1 MSQEQQA
8 PVLSLELS
16 VDQYNYAASRL
27 VSLGIP
33 DSENAVEVMRLHLSV
48 IEAFRVAAEKAQE
61 AQEPQEGQRT
71 L

>member
-8 PVLSLELS
+8 PVISIELS
-16 VDQYNYAASRL
+16 VDQYNYVASRL
-27 VSLGIP
+27 VALGIP

-48 IEAFRVAAEKAQE
+48 IEALRLAVEKAQE